1 MHPPAAAT
9 LPELRGDRHKAA
21 GTRPPGRGAAAVTTI
36 LGLAAGG
43 LTTCAWLPQ
52 VIHAIRTR
60 STRDLSWLYLL
71 AFALGTVGWLTY
83 GVIRGDTPVSVANVI
98 TFTLVLALCA
108 TKARS
113 ELAGQAGGHAAGV
126 PDAVLFDMG
135 GTLVDSDAAV
145 QHSWAAWAAK
155 HHIDL
160 SRVLQVSPGKPA
172 AQAMAELAPHL
183 TVEQIAADAAEH
195 QRREVSD
202 LDSVMATAGAAELV
216 RKVQESG
223 TRWAVVTSAS
233 RALATVRLRACGLPM
248 PPVLVTW
255 DDVKHGK
262 PDPEGYQL
270 AAALLGAE
278 PSRCVVIEDTHAGIR
293 AGLAARM
300 TVIGTG
306 PRVHGWLADRACIGH
321 MDHKP
326 HRWVNDLTQLSATPI
341 QDKGDGRAL
350 CLKTHTH
357 T

>member
-1 MHPPAAAT
+1 M
-9 LPELRGDRHKAA
+9 
-21 GTRPPGRGAAAVTTI
+21 TTV

-43 LTTCAWLPQ
+43 LTTGSWLPQ
-52 VIHAIRTR
+52 VIRAIRTR

-98 TFTLVLALCA
+98 TFTFVLALCA

-113 ELAGQAGGHAAGV
+113 ELVRCAVGQAEGHAVGV
-126 PDAVLFDMG
+126 PDAVLFDMD

-155 HHIDL
+155 HQIDL

-202 LDSVMATAGAAELV
+202 LDSVTATAGAAKLV
-216 RKVQESG
+216 RKVRASG
-223 TRWAVVTSAS
+223 IRWAVVTSAS
-233 RALATVRLRACGLPM
+233 RALATVRLQACGLPM

-255 DDVKHGK
+255 DEVQHGK

-293 AGLAARM
+293 AGLAAGM

-306 PRVHGWLADRACIGH
+306 PRVHGWLADRACIGRQ
-321 MDHKP
+321 DHKP
-326 HRWVNDLTQLSATPI
+326 HRWINDLTQLSATPI
-341 QDKGDGRAL
+341 QDKGGGRAL
-350 CLKTHTH
+350 CLKIHTH
-357 T
+357 SQFRPVNWRSRPCSHRGGQGSPQLH